1 MGEVE
6 KKQKKREKEPKDNR
20 NLYLAREEIQACFT
34 INHHTMVSISGT
46 ASAEGV
52 SARRKVLEKQK

>member
-1 MGEVE
+1 MDQ
-6 KKQKKREKEPKDNR
+6 KQKKREPKDNR

-52 SARRKVLEKQK
+52 SARREVLEKQK